1 MYDGIPL
8 VPSDQALSEARAT
21 LEQIKEEVQAW
32 QTQHDALHKKL
43 RTEKAANSTL
53 KVIRLRCGV
62 LAEL

>member
-1 MYDGIPL
+1 MYDGLPL

-32 QTQHDALHKKL
+32 QTQHGALHKKL